1 MTHIEALQTARTNF
15 IAIQSTHKIDCY
27 AEIKGI
33 EAALTRSSLSLAL
46 QGGEDVKA
54 EIATLESDVAQLAE
68 YVDTRP

>member
-46 QGGEDVKA
+46 QGGEDVNR
-54 EIATLESDVAQLAE
+54 L
-68 YVDTRP
+68 